1 MDFKAS
7 AAKIV
12 EAVGGKENIAS
23 LTHCVTRLR
32 IVPKDE
38 SKVDKEALS
47 GVEGVMKV
55 VVAGGQYQ
63 AVIGPQVGDMFAA
76 VQDVTGPLEQVKD
89 AVPAV
94 KEKRTVG
101 SVLKGILDTIV
112 ACFVPA
118 IPVIAG
124 AGMIKVLAVML
135 NYFGLL
141 STESTTY
148 MILNNVIGDGVFYFL
163 PFFVAYNAAKKMEVN
178 PLLAMALAALI
189 QTPKFLD
196 LANLGRA
203 VTLFRLP
210 VDVIDYSAQAIPMI
224 LGVLLL
230 KYVDKF
236 AEKVSPKVVAIFLRT
251 MIDLLVVGSVMLLVL
266 GPVSM
271 FLTNAVLD
279 LCKGMMNMGWL
290 AVGVNALIFPL
301 LVLTGTHNATIPL
314 IVQLFA
320 SQGFDPIFLVSGLAV
335 NIAQAGAACAAA
347 LKTKNRNLRATGLS
361 ATLSALL
368 GITEPALYGVNLR
381 MKKPFI
387 TMMIGAFI
395 GGCYC
400 GLIHLAAPAFAT
412 PSLLTFAIFVPQ
424 GSSILLGLSGVLV
437 SFAAAFILTWIVGFK
452 DLPADET
459 ENKE

>member
-1 MDFKAS
+1 MAQYLL
-7 AAKIV
+7 V
-12 EAVGGKENIAS
+12 
-23 LTHCVTRLR
+23 RL
-32 IVPKDE
+32 
-38 SKVDKEALS
+38 
-47 GVEGVMKV
+47 
-55 VVAGGQYQ
+55 
-63 AVIGPQVGDMFAA
+63 
-76 VQDVTGPLEQVKD
+76 
-89 AVPAV
+89 
-94 KEKRTVG
+94 G

-251 MIDLLVVGSVMLLVL
+251 MIDLLVVGSVMLLV
-266 GPVSM
+266 
-271 FLTNAVLD
+271 
-279 LCKGMMNMGWL
+279 
-290 AVGVNALIFPL
+290 
-301 LVLTGTHNATIPL
+301 
-314 IVQLFA
+314 
-320 SQGFDPIFLVSGLAV
+320 
-335 NIAQAGAACAAA
+335 
-347 LKTKNRNLRATGLS
+347 
-361 ATLSALL
+361 
-368 GITEPALYGVNLR
+368 
-381 MKKPFI
+381 
-387 TMMIGAFI
+387 
-395 GGCYC
+395 
-400 GLIHLAAPAFAT
+400 
-412 PSLLTFAIFVPQ
+412 
-424 GSSILLGLSGVLV
+424 
-437 SFAAAFILTWIVGFK
+437 
-452 DLPADET
+452 
-459 ENKE
+459 NK